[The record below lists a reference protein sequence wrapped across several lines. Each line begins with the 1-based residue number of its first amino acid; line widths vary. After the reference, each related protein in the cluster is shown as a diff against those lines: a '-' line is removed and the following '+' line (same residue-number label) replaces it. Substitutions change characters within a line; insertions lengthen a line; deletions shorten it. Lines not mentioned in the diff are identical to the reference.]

1 MILNELAKKHD
12 YFLKMAKSISK
23 SDAEDLLQNTYLKLY
38 DRGKSADEINDG
50 YVYKT
55 MKSIFYNSIKKKDL
69 FIDDLE
75 LNLTAIE
82 VKESQEENIQL
93 LEDTLE
99 EMTNKERLFIKSHFG
114 HEIFNPKTN
123 ELEKFE
129 KCSVKKLSRETG
141 IDSNT
146 LYIMKKRILEKL
158 KHLYERKTKGKN

>member
-38 DRGKSADEINDG
+38 EMGKNADDINDG
-50 YVYKT
+50 YVYFT

-69 FIDDLE
+69 FIDELE
-75 LNLTAIE
+75 LNL
-82 VKESQEENIQL
+82 KEIDNHDGQEENIQL

-114 HEIFNPKTN
+114 HEIFNPKTK

-158 KHLYERKTKGKN
+158 KYLYEKRIKSKD

>member
-1 MILNELAKKHD
+1 MILNELVKKHD
-12 YFLKMAKSISK
+12 YFLKMARSICK

-38 DRGKSADEINDG
+38 EMGKDADKINNG

-55 MKSIFYNSIKKKDL
+55 MKSIFYNSLKKKDL

-75 LNLTAIE
+75 LNLTSIE

-93 LEDTLE
+93 LEEISKEL
-99 EMTNKERLFIKSHFG
+99 TNKEMLFIKSHFG
-114 HEIFNPKTN
+114 YEIFNPKTN

-158 KHLYERKTKGKN
+158 KHLYEKRIKRKN